1 MSDATDTRS
10 DSGTRG
16 ASTAGRHF
24 DVVVVGARCAGAA
37 LGRRLA
43 DHGLSV
49 AVLEAARLGADHPSS
64 THLIQPAGMD
74 ELDDLGLGESVR
86 EAAPALSTIRLSFDS
101 HEARI
106 PYARGRAAHCLR
118 RALLDPLLQ
127 EQATVAGVELRE
139 RTRVTGLSLG
149 SEGRVEGVLTEGP
162 DGRAERIGADLVVG
176 ADGRNSTVA
185 KLVGA
190 ERYLAYEGPRSVYWA
205 YWKRP
210 EELSPHELY
219 NTFAGTSARIV
230 FPTDSDE
237 LLIGTVPPLEQAAG
251 WRSDVTA
258 SYLADISCYPAVA
271 PHLEGRRPVGRVR
284 GVYRP
289 SYFFRRSAGP
299 GWALIGD
306 AGHHKEFVVGLGIT
320 DALRD
325 ARTLAAAITEKAPGA
340 LERWWRERDITR
352 IEMFYW
358 SQEMGNAEPVTPL
371 QRLVADRLAT
381 SPDLQARFGAI
392 LDGELSPDNFLTPLR
407 AFGMLFRATLGGHP
421 SAWDS
426 LPEAVRRR
434 NLARRELRRRRLA
447 LREAEPRATKSS
459 SRLIEPST

>member
-1 MSDATDTRS
+1 MSDATNTSPDP
-10 DSGTRG
+10 GTRG
-16 ASTAGRHF
+16 ASAAGRRF

-43 DHGLSV
+43 DQGLSV
-49 AVLEAARLGADHPSS
+49 AVLEAARLGSDHPSS
-64 THLIQPAGMD
+64 THLIQPAGME
-74 ELDDLGLGESVR
+74 ELDDLGLGASVR
-86 EAAPALSTIRLSFDS
+86 EAAPALSTIRLSVDD
-101 HEARI
+101 HEAHI
-106 PYARGRAAHCLR
+106 PYAKGRAAHCLR

-127 EQATVAGVELRE
+127 EQAAVAGAELRE
-139 RTRVTGLSLG
+139 RTRVTGLIRNSD
-149 SEGRVEGVLTEGP
+149 GRVEGVFAEGP
-162 DGRAERIGADLVVG
+162 GGRTERIGAELVVG

-205 YWKRP
+205 YWQRP
-210 EELSPHELY
+210 DQLSPHELY
-219 NTFAGTSARIV
+219 NTFAGTSARII
-230 FPTDSDE
+230 FPTDNDE
-237 LLIGTVPPLEQAAG
+237 LLIGTVPPLAEAAS

-258 SYLADISCYPAVA
+258 AYLADISRYPAVA
-271 PHLEGRRPVGRVR
+271 PHLEGRRPVDRVR

-325 ARTLAAAITEKAPGA
+325 ARTIAATIVEEAPPA
-340 LERWWRERDITR
+340 LERWWRERDMAR

-358 SQEMGNAEPVTPL
+358 SQEMGDTEPVTPL

-392 LDGELSPDNFLTPLR
+392 LDGDLRPHNFLTPPR
-407 AFGMLFRATLGGHP
+407 AFGMLIRATLGGSP

-426 LPEAVRRR
+426 LPDAIRRR

-447 LREAEPRATKSS
+447 LHEAEPRARKSS
-459 SRLIEPST
+459 SRLFEPSP

>member
-1 MSDATDTRS
+1 MSDAT
-10 DSGTRG
+10 GTRAGRGTKG
-16 ASTAGRHF
+16 ASAAGRHF

-43 DHGLSV
+43 DQGLSV
-49 AVLEAARLGADHPSS
+49 AVLDAARLGTDHSSS
-64 THLIQPAGMD
+64 THLIQPAGME

-86 EAAPALSTIRLSFDS
+86 EAAPALSTIRLSFDD

-127 EQATVAGVELRE
+127 EQAAVAGAQLRE
-139 RTRVTGLSLG
+139 RTRVTGLIRDSD
-149 SEGRVEGVLTEGP
+149 GRVLGVIAEGP
-162 DGRAERIGADLVVG
+162 GGRAERIGADLVVG

-205 YWKRP
+205 YWQRP
-210 EELSPHELY
+210 DQLSPHELY
-219 NTFAGTSARIV
+219 NTFSGTSARIV
-230 FPTDSDE
+230 FPTDNDE
-237 LLIGTVPPLEQAAG
+237 LLIGAVPPLAQAAG

-258 SYLADISCYPAVA
+258 SYLADISRYPALA

-325 ARTLAAAITEKAPGA
+325 ARTLAATIAEKAPPA
-340 LERWWRERDITR
+340 LERWWRERDLAR
-352 IEMFYW
+352 IEMFFW
-358 SQEMGNAEPVTPL
+358 SQEMGDTEPVTPL

-392 LDGELSPDNFLTPLR
+392 LDGELSPYDLLTPLR
-407 AFGMLFRATLGGHP
+407 AFGMLIRATLGEHP
-421 SAWDS
+421 SAWGS
-426 LPEAVRRR
+426 LPDSVRRR
-434 NLARRELRRRRLA
+434 NLARRELRRARLG
-447 LREAEPRATKSS
+447 LREAEPRATRSL
-459 SRLIEPST
+459 SRLFEP